1 MFAAQIGGPQC
12 VVKALQQRRR
22 AVSGLTDAW
31 SVPPSGGNVLS
42 QSRLVAN
49 SDTRD
54 RGRVV
59 GGGRRRSG
67 ARMSRYS
74 LGLVVGWYHS
84 CIVCTR
90 SVVGQWIGGVFLEAR
105 SFRWVGGSRLKVQLV
120 VEEVEPDGT

>member
-49 SDTRD
+49 SDTRA

-59 GGGRRRSG
+59 GRGRRRSG

-90 SVVGQWIGGVFLEAR
+90 SVVGQWIGGCFWKRVR
-105 SFRWVGGSRLKVQLV
+105 SDGWVDQGSRYS
-120 VEEVEPDGT
+120 